1 MASVVGTFTVDPRSR
16 AAAKRRTRNE
26 SATGWAF
33 VSPSVLI
40 ILGLSV
46 VPVLWS
52 LLLSFQAMMYLPVLE
67 ARPTTGLV
75 WALVVATLARVS
87 PPKGVPLVL

>member
-16 AAAKRRTRNE
+16 APKRRVRGE
-26 SATGWAF
+26 GATGWAF

-52 LLLSFQAMMYLPVLE
+52 LLLSFQVNSVERM
-67 ARPTTGLV
+67 
-75 WALVVATLARVS
+75 
-87 PPKGVPLVL
+87 